1 MGSTVFT
8 LVAIRML
15 HHQIL
20 LISITCLPSIC
31 LGDTHSLLMSGLT
44 THGLDTSITLLTDDG
59 DCVPDLPAL
68 PEGRSNAG
76 STLLGNTIL
85 ICGGG
90 MEDGYSNTCHSY
102 TLGSGQE
109 EWMTES
115 SMVLARQGFGMTAI
129 QEKVYATGGLMGST
143 RYSSVEIYTP
153 NSGWTMEDSMDMG
166 KSRHHHCSIAFEDKL
181 IVIGGYVDGHISS
194 SVMSYNTDGETQD
207 GWVAI
212 NSLNTARYY
221 HACDSSYHL
230 GNYGVFVAGGEN
242 TNFNRISTVE
252 FLDSRTLTWIQLG
265 DMKTAR
271 DNHSLSRINQK
282 LVAAGGYDNGD
293 NRLTSIEMF
302 NGTHWMSAGHL
313 AFERERHC
321 SVSIPAGLVK
331 CK

>member
-1 MGSTVFT
+1 LT
-8 LVAIRML
+8 
-15 HHQIL
+15 
-20 LISITCLPSIC
+20 
-31 LGDTHSLLMSGLT
+31 GDGEC
-44 THGLDTSITLLTDDG
+44 I
-59 DCVPDLPAL
+59 PDLPPL

-76 STLLGNTIL
+76 CTLLGDTVL
-85 ICGGG
+85 MCGGG
-90 MEDGYSNTCHSY
+90 IEDGYTNTCHSY
-102 TLGSGQE
+102 TLGSPQE
-109 EWMTES
+109 EWVTDH
-115 SMVLARQGFGMTAI
+115 SMVLARQGFGMTTI
-129 QEKVYATGGLMGST
+129 QEKVYVTGGLMGST

-153 NSGWTMEDSMDMG
+153 NSGWNMEGSMEME
-166 KSRHHHCSIAFEDKL
+166 KSRHHHCSIAFDDKL

-194 SVMSYNTDGETQD
+194 SVISYNTEGEMEQ
-207 GWVAI
+207 GWDTI

-221 HACDSSYHL
+221 HGCDSSHYL
-230 GNYGVFVAGGEN
+230 GNYGVFVTGGEN

-252 FLDSRTLTWIQLG
+252 FLDSRTLTWILLG

-313 AFERERHC
+313 TVERERHS
-321 SVSIPAGLVK
+321 SVNIPVGLVK